1 MQESK
6 EQPADPVCGM
16 SVPLDSRHR
25 ARHRGREYLF
35 CGEHCLE
42 QFQRSPTS
50 FARAA
55 EPASPSASGE
65 AGWTL
70 GACAFL
76 AIAALFLLAE
86 HRAHLWGAL
95 PYLLVLSCPLIH
107 LLMHR
112 HHGGHTNVGAGGAD
126 R

>member
-1 MQESK
+1 
-6 EQPADPVCGM
+6 M
-16 SVPLDSRHR
+16 SVPPDLPHR
-25 ARHRGREYLF
+25 VRYGGEDYFF
-35 CGEHCLE
+35 CSEHCLE
-42 QFQRSPTS
+42 RFQRSPAS
-50 FARAA
+50 FARPV
-55 EPASPSASGE
+55 EPASPSASGRT
-65 AGWTL
+65 AWTL
-70 GACAFL
+70 GVCAFL

-112 HHGGHTNVGAGGAD
+112 HHGGHTKAGAGGAD